1 MDILNK
7 GAASVLFTFVL
18 MVLFQWY
25 NRRQMQAK
33 EDTRFKKHL
42 CTQLYEANLV
52 TSLDTE
58 LIQRE
63 LYVERGSGRDNRMF
77 KLYHDNMANVEF
89 RKEQLENI
97 APKIKQITSKLKEG
111 TLTENFYDVYAR
123 VLLEEIEDDQLSNWP
138 AEDIAFFR
146 KMREKTRENNNDKN
160 IL

>member
-1 MDILNK
+1 MRL
-7 GAASVLFTFVL
+7 
-18 MVLFQWY
+18 
-25 NRRQMQAK
+25 
-33 EDTRFKKHL
+33 
-42 CTQLYEANLV
+42 
-52 TSLDTE
+52 SLDTE

-63 LYVERGSGRDNRMF
+63 LFVERGSGRDKRMF